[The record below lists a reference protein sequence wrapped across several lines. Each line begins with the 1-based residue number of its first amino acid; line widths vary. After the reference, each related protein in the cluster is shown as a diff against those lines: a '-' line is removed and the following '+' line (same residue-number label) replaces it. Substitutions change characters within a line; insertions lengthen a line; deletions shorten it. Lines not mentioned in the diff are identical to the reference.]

1 MQCDVRGCCHGNM
14 PGGYMS
20 EGHQQV
26 KVMMNEEGKQNKTS
40 INVSMIII
48 CKIKTKLKQR
58 GRYYIKYI
66 VDDGMLL

>member
-1 MQCDVRGCCHGNM
+1 
-14 PGGYMS
+14 MS

-58 GRYYIKYI
+58 DRYFIKYI